1 MAAEFVIPFTSDVD
15 CGDLVYVA
23 FHAVVST
30 SEEVCLESGDC
41 TTSGQTAWMSGPDAP
56 PKWHQWGGYNH
67 YEACC
72 CAGFS
77 HLNDILENNAI
88 EVEYTAKTGRKSVN
102 TQEAQE
108 LQQTLS
114 EMLDYP
120 ASAIEIVSLV
130 DNGDSIDAV
139 IKFLNYGN
147 VAGSTMVQV
156 LYNTLQETFDEYG
169 LENFDIQT
177 IQTNDF
183 DVYRNYVSSDALSAS
198 FIQVSILL
206 SLLVALLF

>member
-1 MAAEFVIPFTSDVD
+1 MGYVGRDRPAKSAPGKFPYHANLAENVSSAEFVIPFTSDVD

-88 EVEYTAKTGRKSVN
+88 EVEYT
-102 TQEAQE
+102 
-108 LQQTLS
+108 
-114 EMLDYP
+114 P
-120 ASAIEIVSLV
+120 
-130 DNGDSIDAV
+130 
-139 IKFLNYGN
+139 
-147 VAGSTMVQV
+147 
-156 LYNTLQETFDEYG
+156 QETFDEYG

-183 DVYRNYVSSDALSAS
+183 DVYRNYVSSEDFSSSSSSDASSAS

-206 SLLVALLF
+206 SFLVALLF